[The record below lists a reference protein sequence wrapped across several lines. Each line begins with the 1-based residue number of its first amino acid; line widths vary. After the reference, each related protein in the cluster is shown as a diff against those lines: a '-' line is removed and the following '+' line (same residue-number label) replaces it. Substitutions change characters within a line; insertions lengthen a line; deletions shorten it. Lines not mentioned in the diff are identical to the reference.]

1 MRKEKKTP
9 EIPKRYY
16 LPEMDIFVEGG
27 FKGGNFL
34 NPSISSP
41 LLDRNEYRK
50 MPQTFFVPNFIN
62 PRMK

>member
-1 MRKEKKTP
+1 MRKEKKT
-9 EIPKRYY
+9 
-16 LPEMDIFVEGG
+16 PEMDIFVEGG